1 MKNNFFQKSF
11 LISLSCFFLLGAGTI
26 ITAKQKKRMKILMI
40 VASFPTIHNI
50 CLMNQAT
57 GLIDRGHDVHI
68 FAYEKGD
75 FTKVQEDVI
84 KYNLI
89 NKTMFKLPASLDD
102 YDIVMFQ
109 MGHKLFDIRKTHN
122 YKGKIVVCLRGYDIT
137 GFLKENPHYYDY
149 YFEACDLFLPV
160 CNAFKKILVRAGC
173 DPHKI
178 VVHHSSIDCSKF
190 KFLPKNLPKNDN
202 IYLVSTG
209 RLVEKKGFIY
219 SLIAVERLLKKYPRL
234 RYMIIGDGVLKEGYQ
249 QVIRMLKIDKKVTI
263 YNWMAHKEYID
274 FLSQAHICILPSVTA
289 RNNNQ
294 EGIANVLKEAMA
306 MGLLVIAT
314 DHSGNAELI
323 DNGISGLLVPERDAQ
338 AVYDAVEYLLK
349 NPERWLPMQIAGEQK
364 VREEFDKEKENDKLE
379 AMFYDLLA
387 KNGNH

>member
-1 MKNNFFQKSF
+1 MKNKFFQKSF
-11 LISLSCFFLLGAGTI
+11 LISLSCFFLLGFGTI
-26 ITAKQKKRMKILMI
+26 ITAKQKKCMKILMV

-75 FTKVQEDVI
+75 FTRVQEDVV
-84 KYNLI
+84 KYDLI
-89 NKTMFKLPASLDD
+89 NKTMFKLPTSLDD
-102 YDIVMFQ
+102 YDIIMFQ
-109 MGHKLFDIRKTHN
+109 MGHKLFDIRKTHH

-190 KFLPKNLPKNDN
+190 KFLSKSLPKNDN

-249 QVIRMLKIDKKVTI
+249 QIIRMLNIDKKVTI
-263 YNWMAHKEYID
+263 YNWMIHKEYID
-274 FLSQAHICILPSVTA
+274 FLNQAHICILPSVTA

-323 DNGISGLLVPERDAQ
+323 DNGISGLLVPERDSQ
-338 AVYDAVEYLLK
+338 AIYDAVEYLLK
-349 NPERWLPMQIAGEQK
+349 NPEKWSSMQIAGDKK

-379 AMFYDLLA
+379 TIFYDLLA
-387 KNGNH
+387 KNRKS